1 MQYFNLGRDS
11 HPLHSGHP
19 PHPFFNPI
27 LSAINTASSS
37 NTSHPTFSRHTT
49 TSPTSSETSEADARA
64 IFGPGPDTHSN
75 RQMYPIH
82 EHVLDLQEP
91 DPQEVHSLQ
100 HVTPVHVTHNQVH
113 ESPVHNTNRVESKAA
128 PLSQVTDN
136 MPKTRRRLP
145 VKTPQTFLRKLTG
158 IKKAQIST
166 SRKDPY
172 TTEEEDIEA
181 ADVKPHGVTK
191 KPQNAHPQKEV
202 EAVSH
207 VTQNQSPDSESNQVF
222 EREIDE
228 LFQQFT
234 TKNYDQITHSQITD
248 LYRKLHNHL
257 NTPQQ
262 NLDLIEPLKAKATK
276 NFKEAQYEQNVITLA
291 EKLCQ
296 KKLKRNA
303 SEISKSFL
311 NTLTNPTQKY
321 EKQISNLKTQIKAS
335 KTRGFFK
342 QMMEDRF

>member
-1 MQYFNLGRDS
+1 MNIFSFVAPPPPPPPPRYHPDNRTIFSVNQHAS
-11 HPLHSGHP
+11 STHPL
-19 PHPFFNPI
+19 NPKF
-27 LSAINTASSS
+27 SH
-37 NTSHPTFSRHTT
+37 HPT
-49 TSPTSSETSEADARA
+49 TSATSYEPSEADARA
-64 IFGPGPDTHSN
+64 IFGPEPDTYSN

-82 EHVLDLQEP
+82 EHVPYLQEP
-91 DPQEVHSLQ
+91 DPQEVHRLQ
-100 HVTPVHVTHNQVH
+100 HDTPVHVTHEQGH
-113 ESPVHNTNRVESKAA
+113 ESSVHHAHSVESNAT

-191 KPQNAHPQKEV
+191 KPQNAHLQKEV

-207 VTQNQSPDSESNQVF
+207 APQNQSPDSESNKAF
-222 EREIDE
+222 EKEIDE

-262 NLDLIEPLKAKATK
+262 NLALIEPLKAKATK
-276 NFKEAQYEQNVITLA
+276 NFQEAEYEQNVITLA
-291 EKLCQ
+291 AKLCE

-342 QMMEDRF
+342 QMMEDSF